1 MHNIRRALANHRK
14 PLQMLLL
21 GGALTALGCSE
32 ANVTAVAA
40 LPDLPQV
47 GRIRVQNDEAVLR
60 ERVRVVAEPL
70 TISPVAP
77 AAASVMGAP
86 ASGADDSFSLALIA
100 EVAPPELDGIRLQA
114 SHALIQGS
122 RAYVTYNVQGPVR
135 KGGVDVF
142 DVSRPESVE
151 LVSSAL
157 FTDTDVSAAD
167 LQGAV
172 DLYLATATDDPAFTT
187 PAALEVVELRGGRL
201 TNSSRRVGLPSYAG
215 TGVRVQGST
224 VYVTSGTGGDPVGG
238 LSVFDRTTLELT
250 AFDPFE
256 DARAVD
262 VKGGLVVAMRGTP
275 GALRLYASSTGELLR
290 SYASGGANIP
300 ESKGTV
306 FIAKSCAFYAAGDA
320 GLRVV
325 DLETGN
331 TVVTL
336 PVPDVEG
343 VALENE
349 VTNGASM
356 SGNLV
361 FIANGGAGLFVARA
375 STDLDAEGGLG
386 CGSGSFGLEVL
397 GQVRFPGDE
406 SANYVASRGNL
417 LVVAHGLGGL
427 SILKIQR

>member
-1 MHNIRRALANHRK
+1 M
-14 PLQMLLL
+14 PLRVLLL
-21 GGALTALGCSE
+21 GGALVALGCAD
-32 ANVTAVAA
+32 ANVAA
-40 LPDLPQV
+40 PPDLPQA
-47 GRIRVQNDEAVLR
+47 GRIRVQNDESVLR
-60 ERVRVVAEPL
+60 GRVRVVAEPL
-70 TISPVAP
+70 TISPVGP
-77 AAASVMGAP
+77 AASVMAGGP
-86 ASGADDSFSLALIA
+86 AGGSDDSFSLALIA

-114 SHALIQGS
+114 SHSLIQGS

-142 DVSRPESVE
+142 DVSHPESVE

-167 LQGAV
+167 LHGAS
-172 DLYLATATDDPAFTT
+172 DLYLATATDDPAFAE
-187 PAALEVVELRGGRL
+187 PAVLEVVELHGGQL
-201 TNSSRRVGLPSYAG
+201 TTSSRRVGLPSYAG
-215 TGVRVQGST
+215 TGVRVQGGT

-238 LSVFDRTTLELT
+238 LSVFDRTTLELA

-262 VKGGLVVAMRGTP
+262 VQGGLVVALRGTP
-275 GALRLYASSTGELLR
+275 GELRVYDGPGTTFVR
-290 SYASGGANIP
+290 SFASGGANVP

-306 FIAKSCAFYAAGDA
+306 SIAKPCVFYAAGDA

-325 DLETGN
+325 DLETGS

-343 VALENE
+343 VALEDE
-349 VTNGASM
+349 VTNGASI
-356 SGNLV
+356 SGDLV

-375 STDLDAEGGLG
+375 SRSFDD
-386 CGSGSFGLEVL
+386 GSGDASGGAQCNSCDVTLELL

-417 LVVAHGLGGL
+417 LFVAHGLGGL